1 MAIELQKKRNQIGLK
16 PNNLNVYVG
25 KAGTEVRQE
34 SALAEERKMILYCRT
49 CGKAFD
55 STFAVND
62 FAALSSEQLK
72 AGTIHL
78 CPHCGELAIYQLSDY
93 KEPKS

>member
-1 MAIELQKKRNQIGLK
+1 MQKKTNQIGLK
-16 PNNLNVYVG
+16 PNNLNAYVG
-25 KAGTEVRQE
+25 KSGTDVREE
-34 SALAEERKMILYCRT
+34 SAMEERKMILYCRT

-62 FAALSSEQLK
+62 FAALSSEQLR